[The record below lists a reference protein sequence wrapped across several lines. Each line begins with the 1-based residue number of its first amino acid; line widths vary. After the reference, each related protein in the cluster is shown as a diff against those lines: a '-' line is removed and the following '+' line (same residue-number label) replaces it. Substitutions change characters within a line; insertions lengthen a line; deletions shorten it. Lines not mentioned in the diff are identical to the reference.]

1 MTRKHETRRA
11 GGASGLDKSSFPAG
25 SDNRD
30 HPPNLR
36 RTQAQSGPCSEFDPA
51 RKLFTVTLGD
61 SKSCQIWK
69 HRLGLTWNEL
79 VKKLSESPAGPKDGP
94 AYTPA

>member
-1 MTRKHETRRA
+1 MGILFFWQGTIPKIAPYDQSPQAVSDRR
-11 GGASGLDKSSFPAG
+11 
-25 SDNRD
+25 
-30 HPPNLR
+30 
-36 RTQAQSGPCSEFDPA
+36 
-51 RKLFTVTLGD
+51 LFAITLGD

-94 AYTPA
+94 AYTPAILKGIIRLTPVA